1 MNIIKIK
8 WQKKSKVTILI
19 WIIYNIIV
27 YFVLIL
33 KFIFHLFFYNTLI
46 IQNNYDKL
54 PYLVSI

>member
-19 WIIYNIIV
+19 WIIYNII
-27 YFVLIL
+27 YFALIL
-33 KFIFHLFFYNTLI
+33 KIIFHLFFYNTLI